1 MVDSVD
7 SSQSP
12 METQQDAALNNEL
25 MSKDDF
31 ILYLKG
37 KKVGPARAE
46 EIFNASQVSDL
57 NSMSLNSEELRIAL
71 KAVESFTDH

>member
-1 MVDSVD
+1 MVDGID

-12 METQQDAALNNEL
+12 IETQQDAAPINEL

-37 KKVGPARAE
+37 KRVDLARAE
-46 EIFNASQVSDL
+46 VIFNASQVRDL